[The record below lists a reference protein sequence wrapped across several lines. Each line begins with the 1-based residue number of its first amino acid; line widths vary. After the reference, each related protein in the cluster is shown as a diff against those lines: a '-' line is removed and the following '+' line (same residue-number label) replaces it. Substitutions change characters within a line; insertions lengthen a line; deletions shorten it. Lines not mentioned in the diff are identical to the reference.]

1 MGTHLFIKKVFIFNY
16 FLIYGLLFPASPDS
30 LSLNVVSYNIQTGGY
45 YRTET
50 PQLLAQFVEDWKVDI
65 LGTQELHKL
74 QVEAIDKALPEF
86 SWFGV
91 GREDGKDFGETSVI
105 FYRKEK
111 FELLEQSTFWLS
123 ETPDV
128 VGSKSWS
135 SSDIRIV
142 TWGKFLDRSIEK
154 TFYVFNTHYDHISDY
169 ARTESSKL
177 LRLKM
182 REIAGL
188 NPIIITGDFNC
199 TAGTTPYNLIIEEN
213 KDDLL
218 ISNSEKICLDDPF
231 GPKGS
236 FNDFK
241 DNSPTLKI
249 DFIFVN
255 QFFKTLKCGIIN
267 EKPNDKFI
275 SDHFP
280 VFAKME
286 FTFPTPP
293 IRPVLNAI
301 ACDNQVNL
309 IWDRVAEDSTYE
321 TFFKEG
327 NDFQGYK
334 LYRSKDPKMKDAVLV
349 EDSWNIPLLRKPI
362 LVSDKI
368 DGIKGYTNYG
378 IINGFGYFLG
388 EDSGL
393 QHFYSDYNVTNGVT
407 YYYVLTSY
415 DDGFSGIGTGFAPS
429 ECSYE
434 IEVDES
440 GNLLYNSQNTAI
452 VTPKKSNS
460 GVSIPS
466 IIKDSNNSTIG
477 NESIIPRIFDT
488 KKITEKETYKIKFLV
503 DTLEY
508 HELNNRYRHK
518 NDLLYSNSGFAIYKN
533 DNTLVY
539 KEDMNSYAKNNIVFD
554 KILNKYFLNSNELI
568 ISEEFEGIQITMDYK
583 SRTAQY
589 SKNKSGW
596 IKGEA
601 DMQILPS
608 KSESKFF
615 PWQYEI
621 IFTDNSDEYT
631 GLTNKVKGIRSHDDL
646 PLGPAALLLNEK
658 FNFYVLNKSFQ
669 LNDGTYEKL
678 DLIVHDKN
686 QDGIFNRENDQVL
699 VGHSVTLANQI
710 LWAGTVF
717 AIDFSLIKDELS
729 MPQPNNIY
737 LVDFDRPYMETDVI
751 KLNVDPKGKLT
762 NNNPIPD
769 KFSLKQ
775 NYPNPFN
782 PITTI
787 EFSIAQEGKYSL
799 KVYNIIGQIVSTLYD
814 KSFGA
819 GNYSATFSS
828 AGLSSGVYIYRLDGP
843 VGSIANKMIILK

>member
-368 DGIKGYTNYG
+368 
-378 IINGFGYFLG
+378 
-388 EDSGL
+388 
-393 QHFYSDYNVTNGVT
+393 
-407 YYYVLTSY
+407 
-415 DDGFSGIGTGFAPS
+415 
-429 ECSYE
+429 
-434 IEVDES
+434 
-440 GNLLYNSQNTAI
+440 
-452 VTPKKSNS
+452 
-460 GVSIPS
+460 
-466 IIKDSNNSTIG
+466 
-477 NESIIPRIFDT
+477 
-488 KKITEKETYKIKFLV
+488 
-503 DTLEY
+503 
-508 HELNNRYRHK
+508 
-518 NDLLYSNSGFAIYKN
+518 
-533 DNTLVY
+533 
-539 KEDMNSYAKNNIVFD
+539 
-554 KILNKYFLNSNELI
+554 
-568 ISEEFEGIQITMDYK
+568 
-583 SRTAQY
+583 
-589 SKNKSGW
+589 
-596 IKGEA
+596 
-601 DMQILPS
+601 
-608 KSESKFF
+608 
-615 PWQYEI
+615 
-621 IFTDNSDEYT
+621 
-631 GLTNKVKGIRSHDDL
+631 
-646 PLGPAALLLNEK
+646 
-658 FNFYVLNKSFQ
+658 
-669 LNDGTYEKL
+669 
-678 DLIVHDKN
+678 
-686 QDGIFNRENDQVL
+686 
-699 VGHSVTLANQI
+699 
-710 LWAGTVF
+710 
-717 AIDFSLIKDELS
+717 
-729 MPQPNNIY
+729 
-737 LVDFDRPYMETDVI
+737 
-751 KLNVDPKGKLT
+751 
-762 NNNPIPD
+762 
-769 KFSLKQ
+769 
-775 NYPNPFN
+775 
-782 PITTI
+782 
-787 EFSIAQEGKYSL
+787 
-799 KVYNIIGQIVSTLYD
+799 
-814 KSFGA
+814 
-819 GNYSATFSS
+819 
-828 AGLSSGVYIYRLDGP
+828 
-843 VGSIANKMIILK
+843 